1 MHTFAY
7 ERDLRSVCNEN
18 AKIHITFGRFFLS
31 DDAAKENHAINIV
44 LQVGLEKSLQPD
56 PELPFENEEWEDTIS
71 DEDVI
76 TVECEQMVPASAP
89 AQNDAEFLKVGEGIE
104 AGSMGH

>member
-7 ERDLRSVCNEN
+7 EWDLRTVCNEN
-18 AKIHITFGRFFLS
+18 AKIHITFGCFFLS
-31 DDAAKENHAINIV
+31 GDATKENHAINIA
-44 LQVGLEKSLQPD
+44 LQAGLEKSFQPGS
-56 PELPFENEEWEDTIS
+56 EFPFENKEREDTIS

-76 TVECEQMVPASAP
+76 TVECEQMVPASAL